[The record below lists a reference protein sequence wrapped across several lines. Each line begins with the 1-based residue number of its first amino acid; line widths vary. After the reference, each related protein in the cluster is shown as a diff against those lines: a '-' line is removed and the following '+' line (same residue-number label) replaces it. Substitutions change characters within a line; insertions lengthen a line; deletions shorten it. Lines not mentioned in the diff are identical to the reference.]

1 MKLIGAAIIFAACV
15 YAGFSM
21 SDRLK
26 KRCVYLKNICA
37 ALNLLETEI
46 TFGKS
51 RLKQAFLKID
61 KSGDTKGLFKSAA
74 DCMEKTGIKKAW
86 RSAVKDKQT
95 ELRLSD
101 DDAQTLAL
109 LGERLGMTDAED
121 QIKNIAYTR
130 RRLEGNM
137 VNAEEEYA
145 KFGRLYRNG
154 GILAGLF
161 LILILT

>member
-1 MKLIGAAIIFAACV
+1 MKLIGAVIIFAVCV

-26 KRCVYLKNICA
+26 KRCVYLKNICE

-46 TFGKS
+46 NFGKS
-51 RLKQAFLKID
+51 RLKQAFMKID
-61 KSGDTKGLFKSAA
+61 KSCDTRGLFKTAA
-74 DCMEKTGIKKAW
+74 DSMEETGIKKAW
-86 RSAVKDKQT
+86 RHAVEDKQA
-95 ELRLSD
+95 ELRFGD
-101 DDAQTLAL
+101 DDAHTLAL
-109 LGERLGMTDAED
+109 LGERLGMTDTED
-121 QIKNIAYTR
+121 QIKNIVYTR
-130 RRLEGNM
+130 RRLEGSLTR
-137 VNAEEEYA
+137 AEEEYT